1 MVNGQGFFHAVRFY
15 YDSNGLCQI
24 IADFLAEGFNAG
36 QPAMI
41 VATPLHASRIDVLLT
56 ARGFDISALKRIG
69 DFVVWDA
76 SESLAKIM
84 VADSP
89 DQVRFHRTISPLL
102 NAAATRGK
110 PVRVY
115 GEMVDLL
122 WKAGDT
128 HSAQRLETFWNEL
141 AKAHSFVLLCGYA
154 LEGFTHSTHISEIC
168 SHHTHVVTASG
179 DVALAH

>member
-69 DFVVWDA
+69 DFVVRDA
-76 SESLAKIM
+76 SESLARIM

-89 DQVRFHRTISPLL
+89 DQVRFHRTISPLTSSG
-102 NAAATRGK
+102 ASRWGK
-110 PVRVY
+110 
-115 GEMVDLL
+115 
-122 WKAGDT
+122 
-128 HSAQRLETFWNEL
+128 
-141 AKAHSFVLLCGYA
+141 
-154 LEGFTHSTHISEIC
+154 
-168 SHHTHVVTASG
+168 
-179 DVALAH
+179 